1 MPQPHPTGSFD
12 ALHGHAYASLTTLR
26 RDGTPVVT
34 PVWFALEGGRVY
46 VVTTAESGKVK
57 RIRNNAQ
64 VLLAPCTAGG
74 TVLAPGVAGVV
85 RILATGEWAGAR
97 RALDRKYGWRK
108 RFADLVYAF
117 RRKAP
122 AYLEIAPA

>member
-46 VVTTAESGKVK
+46 VVTTFTVCPARTDAGF
-57 RIRNNAQ
+57 A
-64 VLLAPCTAGG
+64 CTCSTRT
-74 TVLAPGVAGVV
+74 TVPSLG
-85 RILATGEWAGAR
+85 L
-97 RALDRKYGWRK
+97 
-108 RFADLVYAF
+108 
-117 RRKAP
+117 
-122 AYLEIAPA
+122 